1 MIETQCKKEGTVVH
15 EREEKSLHIGNN
27 ICRKVTKI
35 VKDRVLGLS
44 LSRFVFQEF
53 VFQEFVFQEFAFQVF
68 VFQEFVFQE
77 FVFQSLSFNSFSLRS
92 LSF

>member
-35 VKDRVLGLS
+35 VKDRALGLS

-77 FVFQSLSFNSFSLRS
+77 FVF
-92 LSF
+92 